1 MVQICFRI
9 KNAQN
14 LLKCS
19 LIDISNMPILIEMS
33 KKKKKYLPPVRPK
46 LVPKEK
52 MRRIFSNLAHLIF
65 QISNDQYFNGKNNS
79 YQIIL
84 SNLNK
89 FREFFILGPIWA

>member
-1 MVQICFRI
+1 
-9 KNAQN
+9 
-14 LLKCS
+14 
-19 LIDISNMPILIEMS
+19 MPILIEMS
-33 KKKKKYLPPVRPK
+33 KKKKKKYLPPVRPK

-65 QISNDQYFNGKNNS
+65 QISNDQYFNVKNNS

-89 FREFFILGPIWA
+89 FRGFFILGPIWA